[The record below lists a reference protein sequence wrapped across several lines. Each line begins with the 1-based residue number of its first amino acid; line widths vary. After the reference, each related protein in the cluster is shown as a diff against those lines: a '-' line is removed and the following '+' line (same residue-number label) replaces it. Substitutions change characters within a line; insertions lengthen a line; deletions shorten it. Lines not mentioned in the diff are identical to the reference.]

1 MLFIFTRTKLKWVNS
16 GKCVRFSFGPLS
28 PPPPTLS
35 LSVSL
40 STHISRSL
48 SRSVTASG
56 SGTVLENNKKK
67 YQIQKAVISQKTSL
81 TGWPSTLR
89 ILTKTKWK
97 QIVEEKKKKKKEI
110 YSTVPARH
118 YVILPDIF

>member
-1 MLFIFTRTKLKWVNS
+1 MCALFLWPS
-16 GKCVRFSFGPLS
+16 LS
-28 PPPPTLS
+28 PPSHSLS

-97 QIVEEKKKKKKEI
+97 QIIEEKKKKKKKFTQLCRLGI
-110 YSTVPARH
+110 T
-118 YVILPDIF
+118 